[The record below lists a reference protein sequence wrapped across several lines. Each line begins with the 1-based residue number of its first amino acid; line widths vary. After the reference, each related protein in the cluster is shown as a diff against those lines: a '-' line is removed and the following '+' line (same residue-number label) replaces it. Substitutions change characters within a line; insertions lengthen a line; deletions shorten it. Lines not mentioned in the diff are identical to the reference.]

1 MSRGPRRTTVA
12 GIATASPEDVT
23 TMLNQ
28 LHTAADIAA
37 DHRRAL
43 LADAQAH
50 RLARTARLGASSAAT
65 TRPPRRGW
73 LRVLPARRAAGTA

>member
-1 MSRGPRRTTVA
+1 M
-12 GIATASPEDVT
+12 T

-37 DHRRAL
+37 DRRRTL
-43 LADAQAH
+43 LAEAQAY
-50 RLARTARLGASSAAT
+50 RLAHAATLGASTAAA
-65 TRPPRRGW
+65 RPPRRGW